1 MRNLK
6 LPEPL
11 AGKWIWGPP
20 DFGGASRHVLFRKDF
35 TLSETPGIAEL
46 WIASPSDFQ
55 LFING
60 RFLTT
65 GPVQHPGNAL
75 YASRYDI
82 THLLQVG
89 VNSIAVHA
97 ICHMDACAARKPG
110 AEKLWLQLLC
120 DNATTVVTDNSWL
133 CLKPDCFLDSGLRA
147 SASDNSTDIIDFK
160 KYPTRWTATSCENLL
175 KPLMNTGDGGAQPF
189 FWSPPKIVLPLDDG
203 LPLEAE
209 TGLHPSWDATPSGLP
224 IFTGTFQQKNE
235 VLTISFADC
244 IKDKTPNGLYAAETY
259 IYATQNKP
267 LTALCICDEPY
278 RLFINNKLVKQQG
291 VPAPAA
297 RNLSNAAL
305 SRTLLP
311 DELAA
316 NDMTVQ
322 LKNGWNRVLLLQH
335 CSHPYSGMTII
346 WAELPDNAFPLHRKP
361 DFSSPHGWNLTGPLN
376 APFALVNPAFPLDSL
391 PKTPFL
397 CEDSRTNDIAA
408 YYLSCEFKAT
418 SITAPRLPLVL
429 HSGETLLLDYGKTI
443 YGLPEIRLSGA
454 EGDIV
459 DAIAGN
465 HRFND
470 EIIALEEGRRRNVS
484 TAILRQGLEPV
495 TWVFNSPAGFRY
507 LMIVARKVDTNVT
520 IRSVNVRAASRETPN
535 DSHFS
540 CSDSVLNSIW
550 KLGQNT
556 LEVTNQSIF
565 MDSPC
570 KEQAQC
576 IPDAMIQ
583 SWAACYV
590 QGAYD
595 AATAALSAFAKGQIE
610 TGELNAI
617 APSGFFQA
625 VPDYSL
631 LWPVWLQRHIMHTGD
646 IQFLKTL
653 IPTLNALLSY
663 YNENAVAM
671 DGPLGN
677 LAPLLGTCCFLD
689 HDPSI
694 DRDGIVTGL
703 NGIYC
708 RSLLAASWLAE
719 QAGLLDTAAT
729 YKQRAANV
737 AAQIRSLCWNP
748 DKGLFADSFH
758 HGRCSE
764 KCSMQSN
771 VLAIYGSIPRHDDI
785 DGIWQKL
792 FVQQDPFERFVTP
805 EFDNPYFKFFILE
818 DAFALGKSDWG
829 FKLIRHYWEAMLEA
843 GATSA
848 WELFHPGDPLL
859 AKRTISKCHGYGVSP
874 NAFIIS
880 ELVGVRP
887 AEPGMRMI
895 YFNPLPGDVTW
906 AKATIPTPN
915 GTISVNWSL
924 RPDGVFDASLSATFP
939 LEVIPLLNPAIAES
953 ALFKVS
959 ENVTVLAPE

>member
-1 MRNLK
+1 MRNSK

-20 DFGGASRHVLFRKDF
+20 GFGDSSQHVLFRKDF
-35 TLSETPGIAEL
+35 TLAETPGVAEL
-46 WIASPSDFQ
+46 WIASQAYFQ

-65 GPVQHPGNAL
+65 GPVLHPGNAL
-75 YASRYDI
+75 YASRHDI

-89 VNSIAVHA
+89 VNSIAIHA
-97 ICHMDACAARKPG
+97 ICHGDACVARKPE
-110 AEKLWLQLLC
+110 AERLWLQLLC
-120 DNATTVVTDNSWL
+120 DNTTTVATDSSWL
-133 CLKPDCFLDSGLRA
+133 CLKAECFLDSGLRA
-147 SASDNSTDIIDFK
+147 SASDASTDIIDFK
-160 KYPTRWTATSCENLL
+160 KYPNHWLNTSCENLT
-175 KPLMNTGDGGAQPF
+175 KPLRNTGEGAQPF
-189 FWSPPKIVLPLDDG
+189 FWLPPKTVLPLEDG
-203 LPLEAE
+203 PALEAE
-209 TGLHPSWDATPSGLP
+209 TGIHPSWDSTPGGLP
-224 IFTGTFQQKNE
+224 ISSGTFKQKNE

-244 IKDKTPNGLYAAETY
+244 IKDKTPNGLYAAETF
-259 IYATQNKP
+259 IYATQKNP

-291 VPAPAA
+291 VPSPAA
-297 RNLSNAAL
+297 RNQPNSSL

-311 DELAA
+311 DELVS

-322 LKNGWNRVLLLQH
+322 LANGWNRILLLQH
-335 CSHPYSGMTII
+335 CSHPYSGMTVI
-346 WAELPDNAFPLHRKP
+346 WADLPDNAFPLHRKP
-361 DFSSPHGWNLTGPLN
+361 DFSSSHGWNLTGPLN

-391 PKTPFL
+391 PKTPFI

-418 SITAPRLPLVL
+418 SSVPPKLPLVL
-429 HSGETLLLDYGKTI
+429 HSSETLLLDYGKTI

-459 DAIAGN
+459 DVITGN
-465 HRFND
+465 HRFDD

-495 TWVFNSPAGFRY
+495 IWLLNSPAGFRY
-507 LMIVARKVDTNVT
+507 LMIVARKADTNIT
-520 IRSVNVRAASRETPN
+520 IRSVTVRESCRETPS

-540 CSDSVLNSIW
+540 CSDSILNAVW

-583 SWAACYV
+583 SWSSYYV

-595 AATAALSAFAKGQIE
+595 VTTSALAAFAKAQIE

-653 IPTLNALLSY
+653 IPALSALLSY
-663 YNENAVAM
+663 YDQLAVSP

-677 LAPLLGTCCFLD
+677 LTHLLGTCCFLD
-689 HDPSI
+689 HDPVI
-694 DRDGIVTGL
+694 DRDGVVTGL

-719 QAGLLDTAAT
+719 QAGLPDAAAA
-729 YKQRAANV
+729 YKQRAANI
-737 AAQIRSLCWNP
+737 AAQIRNLCWDP
-748 DKGLFADSFH
+748 EKGLFADSFH
-758 HGRCSE
+758 HGRRSE
-764 KCSMQSN
+764 KCSAQSN
-771 VLAIYGSIPRHDDI
+771 VLAIYGSIAGHDSI
-785 DGIWQKL
+785 GGIWQKL
-792 FVQQDPFERFVTP
+792 FVQQEPFERFASP

-829 FKLIRHYWEAMLEA
+829 FKLIRYYWGAMLQS

-848 WELFHPGDPLL
+848 WELFHPGSPLL
-859 AKRTISKCHGYGVSP
+859 DKRPISKCHGYGASP

-880 ELVGVRP
+880 ELVGIRP
-887 AEPGMRMI
+887 AEPGMRMV

-906 AKATIPTPN
+906 AKASIPTPN
-915 GTISVNWSL
+915 GSISVSWSL
-924 RPDGVFDASLSATFP
+924 RPDGVFDASISATFP
-939 LEVIPLLNPAIAES
+939 LEVIPLLNPEIAES

-959 ENVTVLAPE
+959 ENISILAPE